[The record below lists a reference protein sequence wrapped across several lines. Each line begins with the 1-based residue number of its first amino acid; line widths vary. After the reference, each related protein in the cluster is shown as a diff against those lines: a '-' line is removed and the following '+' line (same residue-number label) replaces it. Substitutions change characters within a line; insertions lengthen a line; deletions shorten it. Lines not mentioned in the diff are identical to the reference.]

1 MLQAI
6 RFMAMLLLAG
16 SSCLPQWELRSVV
29 GVVTGK
35 RGNVLPGATVQLENT
50 ATLTIMSNI
59 TDKDGRF
66 HFNQLSDDIDYTLK
80 AKYSNYW
87 SQRKTLSKFNSLK
100 HPEVDLVIP
109 IE

>member
-6 RFMAMLLLAG
+6 RFMAVLLLAG
-16 SSCLPQWELRSVV
+16 SSCLPQWELRSVI
-29 GVVTGK
+29 GVVTDK

-59 TDKDGRF
+59 TDQDGRY

-80 AKYSNYW
+80 AKYRSSW
-87 SQRKTLSKFNSLK
+87 SRPRKLSKFNSSK

-109 IE
+109 AE